1 MSSPCVVGGET
12 GYTAREDLK
21 SINGYNVG
29 EGKEDNGLVFL
40 FLHSKKT
47 LVGFICSFALGS
59 PQEIDREKPSTTK
72 QLNQTERIKISLK
85 ENKTKT
91 GGKPHKPHSPSEKH
105 KREEK
110 SSEEKGQKRN
120 KSTTTLILDY

>member
-47 LVGFICSFALGS
+47 LVGFICSFILGS
-59 PQEIDREKPSTTK
+59 PQEIETGKSQA
-72 QLNQTERIKISLK
+72 QLSN
-85 ENKTKT
+85 
-91 GGKPHKPHSPSEKH
+91 
-105 KREEK
+105 
-110 SSEEKGQKRN
+110 
-120 KSTTTLILDY
+120 